1 MAEVVTWHG
10 QELVATGLGS
20 FITQATAADQVRAVV
35 LGMVIMSAMVVII
48 NRVVWQRLYRLAQNR
63 YRM

>member
-1 MAEVVTWHG
+1 MCSCGNAQDLLADDV
-10 QELVATGLGS
+10 GS